1 MTLSLSSL
9 AARVFLAHPAGGSS
23 HLDTVILVGLVV
35 GLLAVVGAYLKR
47 RR

>member
-1 MTLSLSSL
+1 MTFSLSSWAVPL
-9 AARVFLAHPAGGSS
+9 FLAHPAGGSS

-35 GLLAVVGAYLKR
+35 GLLLVVGVYLKR

>member
-9 AARVFLAHPAGGSS
+9 AARVFLAHPADGSS

-35 GLLAVVGAYLKR
+35 GFLAVVGVYLR
-47 RR
+47 RRR

>member
-1 MTLSLSSL
+1 MTLFLSSL
-9 AARVFLAHPAGGSS
+9 MARVFLAHPAGGSS

-35 GLLAVVGAYLKR
+35 GFLAVVGVYLKR

>member
-1 MTLSLSSL
+1 MTLALSTL
-9 AARVFLAHPAGGSS
+9 LARVFLAHPADGSS

-35 GLLAVVGAYLKR
+35 GLLAVIGVYLKR